1 MIPLVLLALGL
12 GVALTAYET
21 SSRERSHADDYAR
34 AIRGAHA
41 AHQAADT
48 HLSDATVASVAASQH
63 AQAAGALQRAAQ
75 HAVQAAVAEQHVAQ
89 GSAPLPAPM
98 PPMPTVPMPPVPI
111 PPAPL
116 QPSPAQDL
124 AASHT
129 EASQVATDVGV
140 DRAVA
145 ALAANQAAAQSTAVA
160 AKSAKTPTE
169 RSTVAQS
176 AERVIEREKLIAAA
190 LSSLGIG
197 QCGIHSYARVTA
209 RVKDLL
215 LDKLHGE
222 GMIVTGDNPWNIET
236 HQFDVR
242 LRAIWDPKAQ
252 ELKLIVTAGRGGYA
266 GLVTCDEIWGRVD
279 PIVKGVIGT

>member
-21 SSRERSHADDYAR
+21 SSRVRVHADDYMR
-34 AIRGAHA
+34 AIRGAHV
-41 AHQAADT
+41 AHQAADA
-48 HLSDATVASVAASQH
+48 HLSDATIASVAASQH
-63 AQAAGALQRAAQ
+63 AQAAGAMQRAT
-75 HAVQAAVAEQHVAQ
+75 Q
-89 GSAPLPAPM
+89 GGSLWPPAPM
-98 PPMPTVPMPPVPI
+98 GPI

-116 QPSPAQDL
+116 GPLQPPPAQGL
-124 AASHT
+124 ADSHT

-145 ALAANQAAAQSTAVA
+145 ALAANQAAAQSTADA
-160 AKSAKTPTE
+160 AKSAKTPPE

-190 LSSLGIG
+190 LASLGVG
-197 QCGIHSYARVTA
+197 QCGIHSYARVTT

-215 LDKLHGE
+215 LIKLHSE

-242 LRAIWDPKAQ
+242 LRAIWDPKDQ

-279 PIVKGVIGT
+279 PIVKGVIGA

>member
-1 MIPLVLLALGL
+1 VIPLVLLALGL
-12 GVALTAYET
+12 GAALTAYET
-21 SSRERSHADDYAR
+21 SSRARAHADDYAR

-41 AHQAADT
+41 AHRASDA
-48 HLSDATVASVAASQH
+48 HLSDATIATVVASQH
-63 AQAAGALQRAAQ
+63 SQAAEALQHAAQ
-75 HAVQAAVAEQHVAQ
+75 GGSTLPVQ
-89 GSAPLPAPM
+89 LPAPM
-98 PPMPTVPMPPVPI
+98 PPVPM
-111 PPAPL
+111 AL
-116 QPSPAQDL
+116 MQPTPAQGL
-124 AASHT
+124 ADSHT
-129 EASQVATDVGV
+129 EASQVAIDVGV

-145 ALAANQAAAQSTAVA
+145 ALAANLAAAQNTAVA
-160 AKSAKTPTE
+160 AQSAKTPIE

-176 AERVIEREKLIAAA
+176 AERVIEREKLIAVA
-190 LSSLGIG
+190 LSSLGVG
-197 QCGIHSYARVTA
+197 QCGIHSYARVTM

-215 LDKLHGE
+215 LAKLHGE
-222 GMIVTGDNPWNIET
+222 GMTVTGDNPWNIET